1 MSHRPHL
8 SGPRRLLFWLLATA
22 IVFIAGCAHPTR
34 ATGQNGTQD
43 AYWQGRLALKVHSTP
58 VQAFSADFELQGN
71 AEAGTLSFFTPLG
84 STAARLEWSASGAQL
99 QTTGEPQR
107 FESLD
112 ALTLHTTGATLPIH
126 SIFAWLKGQ
135 EPPTPGWQV
144 DLKDLPNG
152 RLAAQRLA
160 PKVPADLK
168 IILQR

>member
-1 MSHRPHL
+1 MRVGLRGAWMAIL
-8 SGPRRLLFWLLATA
+8 SIA
-22 IVFIAGCAHPTR
+22 ILFIAGCATS
-34 ATGQNGTQD
+34 TGARGPLGEND

-84 STAARLEWSASGAQL
+84 STAARLEWSPAGAQL

-112 ALTLHTTGATLPIH
+112 SLTLHTTGATLPIH
-126 SIFAWLKGQ
+126 SLFAWLKGS

-144 DLKDLPNG
+144 DLRDLANG
-152 RLAAQRLA
+152 RLSAQRLA
-160 PKVPADLK
+160 PEVPADLK

>member
-1 MSHRPHL
+1 MQSGLRLAWTAIL
-8 SGPRRLLFWLLATA
+8 SIT
-22 IVFIAGCAHPTR
+22 IVFIAGCASTTGARGPI
-34 ATGQNGTQD
+34 GQNDG
-43 AYWQGRLALKVHSTP
+43 YWQGRLALKVHNTP

-84 STAARLEWSASGAQL
+84 STAARLQWDATSAQL

-112 ALTLHTTGATLPIH
+112 ALTLHTTGATLPVA
-126 SIFAWLKGQ
+126 SLFAWLKGN

-144 DLKDLPNG
+144 DLRDLPNG
-152 RLAAQRLA
+152 RLNAQRLA
-160 PKVPADLK
+160 PEVPADLK